1 MRNQPNH
8 PEVSPLFTANPIADV
23 SLSIQPS
30 VLLFAL
36 SLTFC
41 PLLSVNRSLVFTPFH
56 FLSLSLHH
64 FLSLSI
70 YRSLSQFCPFPFL
83 YPPSFWPQC
92 LFAAALA
99 NPNRGWSVFAL
110 NLSLRETG
118 PLESNKTR
126 YHVRAVWS
134 SRSVVLLPR
143 EKIVIF
149 DVHARCPSR
158 LVFAARWIF
167 HYDRSTLDDGGWKDS
182 RGRYFRVW
190 ISVLVRSWRTQR
202 RIVRTE
208 TVCSREIHC
217 TRERLY
223 KQIGQ
228 WPRLLS
234 YETKIAYEVTLTVH
248 PPSAFSPSTK

>member
-1 MRNQPNH
+1 M
-8 PEVSPLFTANPIADV
+8 
-23 SLSIQPS
+23 
-30 VLLFAL
+30 
-36 SLTFC
+36 
-41 PLLSVNRSLVFTPFH
+41 
-56 FLSLSLHH
+56 FLSPFNPLSFCSLFLLRSVPCCLLTVPSCSLHFTLSLHH

-182 RGRYFRVW
+182 RGRYFGVW
-190 ISVLVRSWRTQR
+190 ISVFVRSWRTQR
-202 RIVRTE
+202 RICLFQRN
-208 TVCSREIHC
+208 
-217 TRERLY
+217 
-223 KQIGQ
+223 
-228 WPRLLS
+228 
-234 YETKIAYEVTLTVH
+234 TLHAGTIV
-248 PPSAFSPSTK
+248 